1 MNMLMGSYYV
11 SLFIER
17 LLEKGNKKQYQESFA
32 NVKESRK
39 QNKVA

>member
-1 MNMLMGSYYV
+1 MNMLMSSYYV

-17 LLEKGNKKQYQESFA
+17 LLEKGNKKQHQESFI
-32 NVKESRK
+32 NIKESRK